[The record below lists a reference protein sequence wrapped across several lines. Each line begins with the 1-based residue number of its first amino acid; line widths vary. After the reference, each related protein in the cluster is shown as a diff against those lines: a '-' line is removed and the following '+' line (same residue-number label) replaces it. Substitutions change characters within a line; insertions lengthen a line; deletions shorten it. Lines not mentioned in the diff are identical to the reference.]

1 MRARDVALLRDSGYL
16 TLAVPARLGG
26 AGLNLR
32 QVACAQRRLAARA
45 PGAALAVIAHHACVG
60 AAADTLACA
69 PGDAAGPVAERL
81 LGEAAQG
88 RFFAGGGPGALGRG
102 PGALGCGPCDP
113 REDTLAAGTFG
124 WGLPLAG
131 MTYYAIARHAFERAT
146 DLATER
152 ATDLATERAANR
164 AQRRADGDHA
174 GGRHDPGHALDQW
187 PVAEA
192 ALRLDGIR
200 GQLDE
205 VIEDWQQRTAAGGA
219 LTRLDPGGQWLIRLF
234 TVRHGAADGARR
246 VAELAAQ
253 IAEPAGLVGPL
264 GPVGCARPVWQ

>member
-1 MRARDVALLRDSGYL
+1 MRARDVALLRESGYL
-16 TLAVPARLGG
+16 TLAVPAHLGG

-45 PGAALAVIAHHACVG
+45 PGAALAVVAHHACVG

-81 LGEAAQG
+81 LAEAAQG
-88 RFFAGGGPGALGRG
+88 RYFAGGGPAAVGR
-102 PGALGCGPCDP
+102 GPCDP

-152 ATDLATERAANR
+152 AANR
-164 AQRRADGDHA
+164 AQHRAGGDHT

-205 VIEDWQQRTAAGGA
+205 VIRDWQQRTAAEGA

-234 TVRHGAADGARR
+234 TVRHAAADGARR

-264 GPVGCARPVWQ
+264 GPVGCARPV